1 MRANGFYGQTHKNN
15 RNQGHLLLEGELVTE
30 AEEHV
35 VTCGLD
41 RFDQYMR
48 AQYPD
53 WPEFTAWR
61 EDRYWLHMGY
71 EGGVPAKWWEI
82 AG

>member
-35 VTCGLD
+35 VTCG
-41 RFDQYMR
+41 RSIQTGR
-48 AQYPD
+48 SSR
-53 WPEFTAWR
+53 TG
-61 EDRYWLHMGY
+61 H
-71 EGGVPAKWWEI
+71 
-82 AG
+82 